1 MFLGCKRKL
10 NPVFRSFPLVCVYV
24 CVCENAFILFRDIND
39 RLLLTM
45 TVTVVVGGS
54 SSGGSMCV
62 SSSFDFAGIR
72 LFTSFVFMVV
82 VNFCM
87 LEFSF

>member
-1 MFLGCKRKL
+1 MHSFL
-10 NPVFRSFPLVCVYV
+10 S
-24 CVCENAFILFRDIND
+24 RDIND

-45 TVTVVVGGS
+45 TVAVVVGGS

-72 LFTSFVFMVV
+72 LFTSFVFRMWLA
-82 VNFCM
+82 F
-87 LEFSF
+87 LGQSFTSHIFYRAKFVDKCY

>member
-10 NPVFRSFPLVCVYV
+10 NPVLS
-24 CVCENAFILFRDIND
+24 RDIND

-45 TVTVVVGGS
+45 TVAVVVGGS

-72 LFTSFVFMVV
+72 LFTSFVFMAV